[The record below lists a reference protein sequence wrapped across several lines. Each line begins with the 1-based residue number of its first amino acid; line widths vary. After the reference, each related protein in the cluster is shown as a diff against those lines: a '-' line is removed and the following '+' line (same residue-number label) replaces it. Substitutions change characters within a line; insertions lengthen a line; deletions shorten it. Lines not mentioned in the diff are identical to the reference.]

1 MPQSSQPAEHQ
12 SSVGASP
19 TAIAYCRLHSLTRA
33 QIACTRNAMLARTG
47 IVLSPTSASGSNKY
61 SESLIVESTRVESQP
76 QVHAPSPT
84 SVCERF
90 WPRPTDHPPTLPSP
104 FSLPSH
110 FGRLEPDQTYLA
122 LALPHSTVLV
132 WQHLFCTDEIQRGNL
147 LGQLSPPGPKPPRDP
162 GEARSY
168 NTSRTQPQHD

>member
-1 MPQSSQPAEHQ
+1 MHTQ
-12 SSVGASP
+12 
-19 TAIAYCRLHSLTRA
+19 
-33 QIACTRNAMLARTG
+33 RNARTHWYCPLANICIWFQQIFR
-47 IVLSPTSASGSNKY
+47 
-61 SESLIVESTRVESQP
+61 SLIVESSRLESS
-76 QVHAPSPT
+76 PSPRST
-84 SVCERF
+84 PHLQRLCVRGSGLV
-90 WPRPTDHPPTLPSP
+90 RPTTHPPSPPLSPSP

-110 FGRLEPDQTYLA
+110 FGRLEPDQTYLV

-132 WQHLFCTDEIQRGNL
+132 WQHLFCTDEIQRGEL